1 METRKVIV
9 DERVR
14 LYEQSPIL
22 EIAGETIRP
31 GGLALTDRA
40 LTLCALPM
48 GARVLD
54 VGCGPAASVEYLVN
68 HFGFSVIGLDPSEKL
83 LHSGQRSAHFPLV
96 QSYGEGL
103 PMADDQF
110 DAVLTECSLSV
121 MRDAARALREFWR
134 VLRPSGYLILS
145 DLYARNADGISALQ
159 SLPIDSCL
167 CGAVSQAQIIDRV
180 EAAGFRV
187 LKWEDHTQA
196 LNVFAARLI
205 WSNGSLQQFWCRA
218 TSSASAVDIQT
229 AIAQS
234 KPGYY
239 LLIAQ
244 KPLGEFSSLVTRHG
258 GHHERSRS
266 HARTETTRLL
276 LQSNP
281 HDAGAGI
288 AGP

>member
-1 METRKVIV
+1 MI

-31 GGLALTDRA
+31 GGLDLTNRA
-40 LTLCALPM
+40 LTFCALPI

-68 HFGFSVIGLDPSEKL
+68 QFGLNAIGLDPSEKL
-83 LHSGQRSAHFPLV
+83 LHSGRRSAHLPLV
-96 QSYGEGL
+96 QSFGESL
-103 PMADDQF
+103 PLADDQF
-110 DAVLTECSLSV
+110 EVVLTECSLSV
-121 MRDAARALREFWR
+121 MRNTERALREFRR
-134 VLRPSGYLILS
+134 VLRPGGYLILS
-145 DLYARNADGISALQ
+145 DIYARNADGIGSLQ

-187 LKWEDHTQA
+187 LRWEDHTYA

-205 WSNGSLQQFWCRA
+205 WSSGSLQQFWCRA
-218 TSSASAVDIQT
+218 TSSASAVDIQS
-229 AIAQS
+229 AIAHS
-234 KPGYY
+234 RPGYY

-244 KPLGEFSSLVTRHG
+244 KINR
-258 GHHERSRS
+258 
-266 HARTETTRLL
+266 
-276 LQSNP
+276 
-281 HDAGAGI
+281 
-288 AGP
+288 